1 MNQFLDAIKVDLLD
15 RRRRP
20 LLILALAALIGAVAY
35 AALASGSSSSSGQSS
50 PSPEP
55 TLGAAGV
62 HVIQGQP
69 NGDQAVAETTSG
81 VGQQHS
87 GHSRDPFAPL
97 PGSQQP
103 AAAKS
108 AGSSGTSSTTT
119 TTTSSAS
126 GGSSGGGAS
135 GGAGSGSSP
144 APAHHTHVET
154 TYRVSVLFGRAAPG
168 TPAAEANLTPYENL
182 KLNQLIPSKK
192 QPLVA
197 FRGVVVGSGGVRSVA
212 FTLVGEA
219 IPRGPGVCHPS
230 AVTCQTLDLEIGQ
243 AEELE
248 FLLPNGETVNYLLE
262 PASIVFI
269 TTAKAAKAA
278 NHSYGAGVSPAGSA
292 LLRSLGLL
300 AVRGFRYS
308 PSTNLLYAPAP
319 AHAASRA
326 HASHHRR

>member
-1 MNQFLDAIKVDLLD
+1 MNQFFDAIKVDLLD

-20 LLILALAALIGAVAY
+20 LLFLALLALVGAIAY
-35 AALASGSSSSSGQSS
+35 AALASGSSSSGGESS
-50 PSPEP
+50 PSSEP
-55 TLGAAGV
+55 ALGAAGV

-81 VGQQHS
+81 IGQQHRGS
-87 GHSRDPFAPL
+87 SHNPFTPL
-97 PGSQQP
+97 PGAEQSP
-103 AAAKS
+103 SSKS
-108 AGSSGTSSTTT
+108 GGSGGSSSTTT
-119 TTTSSAS
+119 TTTTSAS
-126 GGSSGGGAS
+126 GSGSSGGAS
-135 GGAGSGSSP
+135 GGANDGSSP
-144 APAHHTHVET
+144 APTHHTRVKT
-154 TYRVSVLFGRAAPG
+154 TYRVSVLFGKAAPG
-168 TPAAEANLTPYENL
+168 TPAAEANLTPYEDL

-230 AVTCQTLDLEIGQ
+230 AVACQTIDLEVGQ

-248 FLLPNGETVNYLLE
+248 FLLPNGETVNYMLE
-262 PASIVFI
+262 PASIVFV

-292 LLRSLGLL
+292 LLRSLGMLS
-300 AVRGFRYS
+300 VSGFRYS
-308 PSTNLLYAPAP
+308 PRTNLLYTPARAHTAAH
-319 AHAASRA
+319 AHAAL
-326 HASHHRR
+326 HRR

>member
-35 AALASGSSSSSGQSS
+35 AALTSGSSSSTGQGSTT
-50 PSPEP
+50 PEP

-62 HVIQGQP
+62 HVTQAQP

-81 VGQQHS
+81 IGQQRGGS
-87 GHSRDPFAPL
+87 SRDPFKPL
-97 PGSQQP
+97 PGAVQSNSKG
-103 AAAKS
+103 AS
-108 AGSSGTSSTTT
+108 SSGASSTTT
-119 TTTSSAS
+119 STTSSAS
-126 GGSSGGGAS
+126 GSASSGAGG
-135 GGAGSGSSP
+135 GSSP
-144 APAHHTHVET
+144 APAHHTHVKT
-154 TYRVSVLFGRAAPG
+154 TYRVSALFGKAAPG

-197 FRGVVVGSGGVRSVA
+197 FRGVVVGTAGARSVA

-230 AVTCQTLDLEIGQ
+230 AVDCQTLDLAVGQ

-248 FLLPNGETVNYLLE
+248 FLLPNGQTVNYLLE
-262 PASIVFI
+262 PASIVFV

-278 NHSYGAGVSPAGSA
+278 NHSYGAGVSRAGSA
-292 LLRSLGLL
+292 LLRGLGLL
-300 AVRGFRYS
+300 AVPGFRYS
-308 PSTNLLYAPAP
+308 PRTNLLYAPVP

-326 HASHHRR
+326 HVALHRR

>member
-81 VGQQHS
+81 AGQQHG

-97 PGSQQP
+97 PGVEQ
-103 AAAKS
+103 AANSKS
-108 AGSSGTSSTTT
+108 ASSTAASSTTT
-119 TTTSSAS
+119 TTTSAAS
-126 GGSSGGGAS
+126 GGGSAS

-144 APAHHTHVET
+144 APTRHTHVKT

-230 AVTCQTLDLEIGQ
+230 AVACQTLNLEVGQ

-262 PASIVFI
+262 PASIVFV

-278 NHSYGAGVSPAGSA
+278 SHSYGAGVSPAGSA
-292 LLRSLGLL
+292 LLRSLGLV
-300 AVRGFRYS
+300 AVSGFRYS
-308 PSTNLLYAPAP
+308 PRTKLLYAPAP

-326 HASHHRR
+326 RSALHRG